1 MQQQGSIVRW
11 DGARGFGFIRSARTQ
26 AEVFFHVR
34 DFGGAPEPALR
45 MAVDYEEIHVGGKG
59 PRAMAVRPQGAAPAL
74 AVGHNHNN
82 LRQRRG
88 SAQGGQSHAMGMHPA
103 RQSGKQN
110 SQHSGN
116 GGNGSNSSN
125 ARTSNAGHRTA
136 SKDRS
141 ARSAAPGS
149 SRGSSR
155 GSSPATTGQAVFLL
169 LLAGWLGLMGWGA
182 WSGRLPLWT
191 AGALLALNLLTVWS
205 YAADKN
211 AARAGTWRVSEKQ
224 LHLLSL
230 LGGWPA
236 AWLAQ
241 QNLRHKTSK
250 APFRAVYWLTTVVHC
265 AALGLWLWRGPEIL
279 SL

>member
-26 AEVFFHVR
+26 TDVFFHVR
-34 DFGGAPEPALR
+34 DFGGMPEPALH

-59 PRAMAVRPQGAAPAL
+59 PRAMAVRPRGAGPTL
-74 AVGHNHNN
+74 AVGHNN
-82 LRQRRG
+82 LRQRSG
-88 SAQGGQSHAMGMHPA
+88 SAQGGPSRGSNPA
-103 RQSGKQN
+103 RQSSKQN
-110 SQHSGN
+110 SNH
-116 GGNGSNSSN
+116 GGNRSN

-136 SKDRS
+136 SRDRS
-141 ARSAAPGS
+141 ARGAEPG
-149 SRGSSR
+149 
-155 GSSPATTGQAVFLL
+155 TTGKAFFLL
-169 LLAGWLGLMGWGA
+169 LLAGWLVLLGWGA

-211 AARAGTWRVSEKQ
+211 AARAGVWRVSEQQ

-250 APFRAVYWLTTVVHC
+250 APFRAVYWLTMVVHC
-265 AALGLWLWRGPEIL
+265 AALGLWLWRGPETL
-279 SL
+279 SF